1 MKGTC
6 GCVDRIGV
14 PGAGA
19 SLMPFL
25 GIQDFNYSHSIPRRI
40 SCYVNSQFTT
50 MNTPSLKSS
59 RPLNTRHDTTEYEET
74 APLTSMS
81 EVSRTISRESIG
93 RIQGPVEHPKK
104 VYWSF
109 WLLGAVILLSWNGA
123 CGVDWSRAAS
133 LSAFVLFNLV
143 LLCTLPL
150 FTALL
155 PRESALR
162 HNLPS
167 YITTFF
173 TLGNFG
179 FLFAAQRSV
188 GKVRCSLSLPPETNR

>member
-1 MKGTC
+1 MWLRRSHRRSG
-6 GCVDRIGV
+6 RRL
-14 PGAGA
+14 GAVH
-19 SLMPFL
+19 PFFA
-25 GIQDFNYSHSIPRRI
+25 IRDSRYAHSIPQRI
-40 SCYVNSQFTT
+40 CCYVNSQFTT
-50 MNTPSLKSS
+50 MNAPSLKSS
-59 RPLNTRHDTTEYEET
+59 RPPNNRHDTTEYEET
-74 APLTSMS
+74 APLTSLS
-81 EVSRTISRESIG
+81 EVSRTISRESSG

-109 WLLGAVILLSWNGA
+109 WLLGAVILLSWNGE
-123 CGVDWSRAAS
+123 CDGDW
-133 LSAFVLFNLV
+133 LSTVVAYLTLFVFDVV

-155 PRESALR
+155 PRESTLR

-179 FLFAAQRSV
+179 FLFVAQRSV
-188 GKVRCSLSLPPETNR
+188 GKVRAVLLLILS